1 MIDAFLTILKLSI
14 TASLVAVVV
23 MLLRVGMKK
32 APKWI
37 SVALWAFVGA
47 RLIFPFALQSPFSL
61 IPSIDTVTT
70 NHSQTSGTIQ
80 VHSDIGLVNYAVNEH
95 IAPTENTASAI
106 GYLDVI
112 SALWLAGIIAFL
124 LYGIISYLFVYRK
137 VRTAIPLKDNIYQ
150 SENIL
155 SPFVIGFF
163 KPRIIVPFNL
173 DEETLHNVIMHENA
187 HLKRKDHI
195 VKPFAYLL
203 VCIHWFNPIIWLSYI
218 LLCRDI
224 EVACDEKVIKKL
236 TFSERKNYAM
246 ALLNCKVKNTTVAVC
261 PVAFG
266 EVSVKSR
273 IKNTLNY
280 KKPAMGIVIAAV
292 VLTIVASGC
301 LLTNPKA
308 ESYIIQTSPPVENV
322 YPTEAFTEP
331 VSEFIEVT
339 KAVPETTAITETSA
353 IPETVAQ
360 TEAAVT
366 EAVEYSEEE
375 YYEEDY
381 YYEDEYYYE
390 DDYYYEEE
398 TWLEV
403 PPLEYEPLVPSY
415 VENGQAISAWTY
427 EPPLTQVEKQNQ
439 ALLSNSSGVKKANIL
454 NQEPWYPTFDGF
466 GNQHLQ
472 YVNNSYSIW

>member
-1 MIDAFLTILKLSI
+1 MIEAFLTVLKLSI
-14 TASLVAVVV
+14 TASLVAVAV
-23 MLLRVGMKK
+23 MVLRLGMKK

-37 SVALWAFVGA
+37 SAALWAFVGA
-47 RLIFPFALQSPFSL
+47 RLVFPFALQSPFSL

-95 IAPTENTASAI
+95 IVPTKSTASAI

-112 SALWLAGIIAFL
+112 SALWLAGIVAFL

-137 VRTAIPLKDNIYQ
+137 VRTAVPLRDNIYQ
-150 SENIL
+150 SENIQ

-195 VKPFAYLL
+195 IKPFAYLL
-203 VCIHWFNPIIWLSYI
+203 LCFHWFNPIIWLSYI

-224 EVACDEKVIKKL
+224 EVACDEKVIKNL
-236 TFSERKNYAM
+236 TFSERKKYAM

-266 EVSVKSR
+266 EVSVKYR

-280 KKPAMGIVIAAV
+280 KKPAMGIVVAAV

-331 VSEFIEVT
+331 VSENSDVT
-339 KAVPETTAITETSA
+339 AAVPETTAVPETSA

-366 EAVEYSEEE
+366 EAAEYIDEYSQEE

-381 YYEDEYYYE
+381 YY
-390 DDYYYEEE
+390 YEEA
-398 TWLEV
+398 TMLER
-403 PPLEYEPLVPSY
+403 PPLEIDPVVPSW
-415 VENGQAISAWTY
+415 VDDGNTY
-427 EPPLTQVEKQNQ
+427 EHIGGIDSVIASQSGKPSLPDVIYIFPDPNNPESYS
-439 ALLSNSSGVKKANIL
+439 SNS
-454 NQEPWYPTFDGF
+454 
-466 GNQHLQ
+466 
-472 YVNNSYSIW
+472 IW